1 VPIGRLRGDYAK
13 LKMYVA
19 CVDSQGNWRGL
30 QHGLKQYRSDKGAV
44 LNWWQG
50 SGKILFQGHGA
61 AASKF
66 EQAFMAIAVRKGHLL
81 DEDDRD
87 LRHLQRENETLRAL
101 IADVLLENA
110 WLKGGIE
117 LEQKRR

>member
-1 VPIGRLRGDYAK
+1 MNMSVRFRGDYSK
-13 LKMYVA
+13 LKKCVA
-19 CVDSQGNWRGL
+19 CVDSQGNWREL
-30 QHGLKQYRSDKGAV
+30 QHGAKQYRSDKGAV
-44 LNWWQG
+44 LNWWQR

-66 EQAFMAIAVRKGHLL
+66 QQAFMAIAVRKGRLV
-81 DEDDRD
+81 DEDDKN

-110 WLKGGIE
+110 RLKGGIE
-117 LEQKRR
+117 QKRR